1 MPIYEFQCKDCNA
14 VFETL
19 STSASA
25 DKTTVCS
32 QCRSKNVKKIM
43 SAGSFKLTQSPSA
56 PACGL
61 SSSCAPKRGF
71 S

>member
-1 MPIYEFQCKDCNA
+1 MPIYEFQCHDCNA

-25 DKTTVCS
+25 VMATVCPE
-32 QCRSKNVKKIM
+32 CRSENVKKIM
-43 SAGSFKLTQSPSA
+43 SGGSFKLKQNPSA

-61 SSSCAPKRGF
+61 PSGCASRRGF